1 MMSDA
6 QRIERVKYFRD
17 NKKLDRVLLS
27 HDIHTKH
34 KLVRTIY
41 IHIILIIN
49 MLLIT

>member
-1 MMSDA
+1 MISDA

-34 KLVRTIY
+34 KLVRINPCIY
-41 IHIILIIN
+41 YTN
-49 MLLIT
+49 Y